1 MRTPIRTFIYGS
13 CVSRD
18 TFEYLGD
25 DFTLV
30 DYVARQSLISAM
42 TPPWAGDAPH
52 AGFDSKFQ
60 QRMLNGDKNSNL
72 MRRIAKAK
80 PTDID
85 LLLWDITDERLGTW
99 CGPDGS
105 HLTRTVELLRTE
117 APERLSAKYPLR
129 RFGTSEHFTE
139 WLRAVEQFVTRL
151 RSTGLLTRVVPIA
164 VPWATH
170 NELGQATPTSFGMD
184 AAEFNMLAQPY
195 LAAIAHLV
203 PIPVMTVVTPRA
215 SSTHQW
221 SEAPF
226 HYTDAGYANLAELI
240 SETCERT
247 IGFD

>member
-25 DFTLV
+25 GFTLV

-42 TPPWAGDAPH
+42 TPPWAGDAPR

-60 QRMLNGDKNSNL
+60 QRMLHGDKNSNL
-72 MRRIAKAK
+72 IRRIARAK
-80 PTDID
+80 PANID

-105 HLTRTVELLRTE
+105 HLTRTVELLRTD

-129 RFGTSEHFTE
+129 HFGSSEHFAE
-139 WLRAVEQFVTRL
+139 WLSAVELFVGHL
-151 RSTGLLTRVVPIA
+151 RSAGLLARVVPIA

-170 NELGQATPTSFGMD
+170 NELGHATPTSFGMD
-184 AAEFNMLAQPY
+184 ASEFNMLAQPY

-203 PIPVMTVVTPRA
+203 PIPATTVVTPRA

-226 HYTDAGYANLAELI
+226 HYTEADYRSLAEQI
-240 SETCERT
+240 SGTCERT
-247 IGFD
+247 IGFK